1 MIEIPTEM
9 MRQIAQHGETAY
21 PEEAAGFLLG
31 ADGEPRRVET
41 IFRLENAREEDARRN
56 RYLITPQDMLS
67 AEREAVRLGKDV
79 IGVFH
84 SHPDHPDRP
93 SSFDLE
99 WALPW
104 FSYVITTIENGLA
117 TESRCWRLKD
127 DRSSFIEEEIGGI
140 ANR

>member
-9 MRQIAQHGETAY
+9 MRQITQHGETAY

-31 ADGEPRRVET
+31 ADGEPRRVKT

-104 FSYVITTIENGLA
+104 FSYVITNIENGLA